1 MARDKNN
8 SRNRDILQNRNIPQK
23 KDIPQKKGI
32 PQKDIL
38 EKILLAYGD
47 VFADCQNALAYEG
60 QQRLRAEDLIPAP
73 TESFYPGKEGMR
85 SQFSDVSSYLMNEGK
100 IKIQYLIG
108 NETGLEGRQVLRK
121 ASYQGGAYR
130 TQLDSGKPVYP
141 IIGMVIDWTHKGSRI
156 PLSLHELLR
165 RDGVPQEDLD
175 RVDDV
180 RLEVYHMH
188 SLPPEVRRR
197 FTSDLGFVVDF
208 LNEGSFENRREQPI
222 IHAEALCEMMAALTG
237 DTRFTDQMAEL
248 LKKQRERKEIIMCE
262 YIDMLEARGEERGIK
277 IGESRGI
284 AIGEEQGA
292 VKGENR
298 LARLIQLL
306 MSEKKYKDVEAVSSS
321 REKRHEFYR
330 KYGI

>member
-1 MARDKNN
+1 MTGV
-8 SRNRDILQNRNIPQK
+8 QT
-23 KDIPQKKGI
+23 
-32 PQKDIL
+32 
-38 EKILLAYGD
+38 
-47 VFADCQNALAYEG
+47 CAL
-60 QQRLRAEDLIPAP
+60 
-73 TESFYPGKEGMR
+73 
-85 SQFSDVSSYLMNEGK
+85 
-100 IKIQYLIG
+100 
-108 NETGLEGRQVLRK
+108 
-121 ASYQGGAYR
+121 
-130 TQLDSGKPVYP
+130 P
-141 IIGMVIDWTHKGSRI
+141 I
-156 PLSLHELLR
+156 LSLHELLR

-277 IGESRGI
+277 IGE
-284 AIGEEQGA
+284 EQGA